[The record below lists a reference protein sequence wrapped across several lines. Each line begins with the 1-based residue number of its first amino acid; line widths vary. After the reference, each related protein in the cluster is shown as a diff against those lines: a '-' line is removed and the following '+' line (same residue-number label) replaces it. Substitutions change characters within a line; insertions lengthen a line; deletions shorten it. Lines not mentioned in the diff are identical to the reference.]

1 MNQSSPG
8 MFIRFIFSK
17 IIKEELILR
26 LIHFMESILIHLLM
40 LDLRKIALLM
50 FAMMRKRKVMLVAMF

>member
-1 MNQSSPG
+1 